1 MPNVETRRLQTLGVE
16 GLQEIFPQEVR
27 DKPII
32 IKREWKPF
40 IKRNYPDMSSPIIDI
55 AVGPFATEERL
66 IREYDELLGIDFIKI
81 LIDIACAFHFQN
93 LDRFGIPK
101 NLVGLDDFNG
111 NNFTNTNARC
121 FFAIEIEG
129 RKDRK
134 VVLSDIFNTSAMGR
148 IGIIVANSND
158 VLRIFLRLLYY
169 FWFLK
174 RVGKPSLVSSNVIIL
189 SKEQFE
195 SLFTIYYEP
204 IE

>member
-1 MPNVETRRLQTLGVE
+1 MPNAETRRLQSLGVE
-16 GLQEIFPQEVR
+16 GFGKIFPQEVNN
-27 DKPII
+27 KPIV
-32 IKREWKPF
+32 IKKEWKPF
-40 IKRNYPDMSSPIIDI
+40 IKRNYRNMSSPIIDI
-55 AVGPFATEERL
+55 AVGPFATEETL
-66 IREYDELLGIDFIKI
+66 IHEYNELLEIDSIKI
-81 LIDIACAFHFQN
+81 LIDLACTFHFEN
-93 LDRFGIPK
+93 LDGFDIPRT
-101 NLVGLDDFNG
+101 LVGLDDFNG

-148 IGIIVANSND
+148 IGIIVANSKD

-195 SLFTIYYEP
+195 SLFTIYDSTD
-204 IE
+204 